1 MLSISA
7 MSGGQAGYYL
17 SLAREDYY
25 LEGGEPPGRW
35 YGEGAAVLGLA
46 NEVQP
51 DQLYNLFDGLSP
63 DGSVSLI
70 QKQNHEDKAEHRPG
84 WDLTFSAPKSVSAL
98 WSQLDQ
104 EGRTVIQEAHFEAA
118 ARAIDYLQDVAG
130 FTRRG
135 KGGTRMER
143 ASFIIASFEHSTS
156 RALDP
161 QLHSHFLLLNVG
173 VRQDG
178 TTGTLSSLKL
188 FQEKM
193 AAGALYRL
201 HLSAILE
208 RELGIST
215 YRKQKWFEAAGVSET
230 LITEFSK
237 RREAIE
243 KELDKRGLHSAE
255 AAAAAAIRTR
265 DAKEGVSRKELFTD
279 WVEVGMKHGWSRAEA
294 ESLFGRSTRRP
305 DLQLEFKAA
314 IALATE
320 RLTSS
325 QAHFTER
332 DFIRSLA
339 EEAQCSGIYTPEL
352 LEKARDHLSGSHEIV
367 RLGRHYGEHRFTTV
381 KMIQLEESLFAAVEF
396 LNHQEKHRSDQSTAV
411 QVLGE
416 QHSLSEE
423 QLNAVWQ
430 VTAGSSGFASVSGMA
445 GTGKTRMLEA
455 AKAVWNQEGRQVY
468 GTALAA
474 RAVKELEAG
483 SGIES
488 QTIANL
494 LHKAQSKG
502 FSLEKSSVLVVDEA
516 GMIAT
521 PDLEKIAH
529 LCYERGV
536 KLVLIGDERQLQPI
550 GPGAPFM
557 ELGKRYGQAELK
569 EIRRQNDAWARK
581 AVKDLAEGRAQEALQ
596 AFVQKGLVKV
606 SETKEEAM
614 RMLVTDWLQE
624 ARPLKSTLLL
634 AGTRAEADSLN
645 LLAQEARQKRGDLGR
660 LEVSI
665 SGRSFCLNDRVM
677 FTKRYAA
684 LGVVNGDRGFLH
696 AYDRGS
702 ETVTVLLDS
711 GEKVSFER
719 EAMQHIDFGY
729 ASTTH
734 KGQGATTLRTYVL
747 AGGSMQDREMSYVQ
761 ASRAREQTTFYL
773 TRLETGDEMARL
785 AKEMERSRAKEM
797 AHTVL
802 RSQSPTPPR
811 RERAPDR

>member
-25 LEGGEPPGRW
+25 LEGGEPPGKW
-35 YGEGAAVLGLA
+35 YGDGAAFLGLVG
-46 NEVQP
+46 EVQP

-63 DGSVSLI
+63 DGSFSLV

-84 WDLTFSAPKSVSAL
+84 WDLTFSAPKSVSVL
-98 WSQLDQ
+98 WSQLGD
-104 EGRTVIQEAHFEAA
+104 EARSVIQDAHFEAA
-118 ARAIDYLQDVAG
+118 ARAIDYLQDTAG
-130 FTRRG
+130 LTRRG
-135 KGGTRMER
+135 KGGSRMER
-143 ASFIIASFEHSTS
+143 AGFIIASFEHSTS

-173 VRQDG
+173 VRKDG

-193 AAGALYRL
+193 TAGALYRL

-215 YRKQKWFEAAGVSET
+215 FKKQRWFEVAGVSEA
-230 LITEFSK
+230 LIAEFSK

-243 KELDKRGLHSAE
+243 KELNKRGVHSAE
-255 AAAAAAIRTR
+255 AAAAAAVKTR
-265 DAKEGVSRKELFTD
+265 ESKEGVSRKELFAD
-279 WVEVGMKHGWSRAEA
+279 WVEDGSRHGWSRNEA
-294 ESLFGRSTRRP
+294 EDLFGRSTRRL
-305 DLQLEFKAA
+305 DLQLEQQVA

-320 RLTSS
+320 RLTGS
-325 QAHFTER
+325 QAHFTEK
-332 DFIRSLA
+332 DFIRCMA
-339 EEAQCSGIYTPEL
+339 EEAQCSGIYTSEL
-352 LEKARDHLSGSHEIV
+352 LEKARDHLAKSHEIV
-367 RLGRHYGEHRFTTV
+367 RLGRHFGEFRFTTTQ
-381 KMIQLEESLFAAVEF
+381 MLQLEKSLFAAVDF
-396 LNHQEKHRSDQSTAV
+396 LNRQENHRSDQGAAV
-411 QVLGE
+411 QVLSE
-416 QHSLSEE
+416 SQSLSEE

-430 VTAGSSGFASVSGMA
+430 ITAGSSGFASVSGMA

-455 AKAVWNQEGRQVY
+455 AKAVWNKEGRQVY

-488 QTIANL
+488 QTVASL
-494 LHKAQSKG
+494 LHRAESRGLALQD
-502 FSLEKSSVLVVDEA
+502 SSVLVVDEA

-521 PDLEKIAH
+521 PDLEKLAH
-529 LCYERGV
+529 LCRERGV

-581 AVKDLAEGRAQEALQ
+581 AVKDLAEGRAQEALE

-614 RMLVTDWLQE
+614 QQLVTDWLHE

-645 LLAQEARQKRGDLGR
+645 SLAQQARQDRGDLGR

-665 SGRSFCLNDRVM
+665 SGKSFCLNDRVM
-677 FTKRYAA
+677 FTKRHAA

-696 AYDRGS
+696 AYDKGS

-719 EAMQHIDFGY
+719 EAVEHFDFGY

-761 ASRAREQTTFYL
+761 ASRAKEQTTFYL

-802 RSQSPTPPR
+802 RSQSPTPTR
-811 RERAPDR
+811 KERTPDR